1 MGDKTG
7 IEWTD
12 ATWNP
17 LLGCRRVSPGCENCY
32 AERQAIRMAGAT
44 GRYHGIVSAPRRHL
58 GVWVDSVSGKPCGG
72 NRGPRWTGASRLV
85 TEVLDQP
92 LRWKRPRRIFVDSMA
107 DLFFEGHSNE
117 DIAAVF
123 GVMAAAP
130 QHTFQVLT
138 KRPARARE
146 WFMWAGRIDLD
157 RLRWY
162 AIQALGGF
170 SGDPQ
175 RRHHDITRGTTW
187 PLPNVWL
194 GVSAENQATAD
205 ERIPLLLETPAAV
218 RFVSYEPALGPVD
231 FSDYLDPCCECETGD
246 VIPSEHDEVC
256 PAGAGRL
263 SWVIAGSESGPGAR
277 PAELEW
283 FRSVRSQCEAAGVAF
298 LLKQWVGFRGCT
310 MDEFNA
316 MGPAKHGKVS
326 LPIVDGRRSV
336 EFPR

>member
-7 IEWTD
+7 IEWSD

-17 LLGCRRVSPGCENCY
+17 LLGCQRVSPGCGLAKVGGCY
-32 AERQAIRMAGAT
+32 AERMAWRLAGTGKRYEGLVRMT
-44 GRYHGIVSAPRRHL
+44 P
-58 GVWVDSVSGKPCGG
+58 
-72 NRGPRWTGASRLV
+72 NGPRWTGASRLV
-85 TEVLDQP
+85 AEALDQP

-123 GVMAAAP
+123 GVMAACP

-146 WFMWAGRIDLD
+146 WFAWVAEAAPRFNFLLAS
-157 RLRWY
+157 RYCAKL
-162 AIQALGGF
+162 ALELIGKPRYRA
-170 SGDPQ
+170 DA
-175 RRHHDITRGTTW
+175 TTW

-194 GVSAENQATAD
+194 GVSAENQETAD

-218 RFVSYEPALGPVD
+218 RFVSYEPALGPID
-231 FSDYLDPCCECETGD
+231 FTDIVTPD
-246 VIPSEHDEVC
+246 
-256 PAGAGRL
+256 GAGEIHRDAL
-263 SWVIAGSESGPGAR
+263 HCDVDPADDEGWNGATLDWIIAGSESGPGAR

-298 LLKQWVGFRGCT
+298 YLKQWVGFRGCT
-310 MDEFNA
+310 VDEFNA

-326 LPIVDGRRSV
+326 LPIVDGRRSA